1 MRVWARVVWETSCLV
16 LLAREAPGVV
26 GEHSLVRAIQ
36 FARIEEKRTT
46 GKSPFRLVA
55 WVVKTGLFTSPVLP
69 PASCACV

>member
-1 MRVWARVVWETSCLV
+1 MRVRARVVRETSCLV

-36 FARIEEKRTT
+36 FERPEEKRTT

-55 WVVKTGLFTSPVLP
+55 WVVKTGLFSNPVLL